1 MTVPLLLKGFEIELF
16 TGRANG
22 DNVGVAVEAA
32 RELNGFVT
40 EPDHRNLE
48 YITAP
53 EASYGPLL
61 EALLAPRRQ
70 LRQWLAGRT
79 LTLLPGSTL
88 SLGDPDRF
96 ERSDPSNPYHA
107 LIEASYGTRVV
118 TASIHIN
125 LGIADITPLFT
136 SLRLIRC
143 EAALL
148 LALSASSPF
157 LGGQITGAHSQRW
170 LQFPLTPASVPLFE
184 DHAHYVSWIEDQLKA
199 GTMHN
204 VRHLWTSVRP
214 NGPQRPHEL
223 NRLELRIC
231 DLITDPALLLAVTTL
246 LELRVLMVQQD
257 PNRLDPFR
265 ASSLS
270 PEALQA
276 LCDQNDAAVART
288 SLDADLRH
296 WRDGRSLPCRT
307 WIAELRADVTPLA
320 ETLGLAQQLEPIDS
334 VLQNGNQAMRWL
346 DAVQNGASIPEV
358 IQMGITEMAL
368 QEQTHAQKTGALG

>member
-1 MTVPLLLKGFEIELF
+1 MPAGPLGMTVPLLLKGFEIELF

-125 LGIADITPLFT
+125 LGIADITPC
-136 SLRLIRC
+136 S
-143 EAALL
+143 
-148 LALSASSPF
+148 
-157 LGGQITGAHSQRW
+157 
-170 LQFPLTPASVPLFE
+170 
-184 DHAHYVSWIEDQLKA
+184 
-199 GTMHN
+199 
-204 VRHLWTSVRP
+204 
-214 NGPQRPHEL
+214 
-223 NRLELRIC
+223 
-231 DLITDPALLLAVTTL
+231 
-246 LELRVLMVQQD
+246 
-257 PNRLDPFR
+257 R
-265 ASSLS
+265 A
-270 PEALQA
+270 
-276 LCDQNDAAVART
+276 C
-288 SLDADLRH
+288 
-296 WRDGRSLPCRT
+296 G
-307 WIAELRADVTPLA
+307 
-320 ETLGLAQQLEPIDS
+320 
-334 VLQNGNQAMRWL
+334 
-346 DAVQNGASIPEV
+346 
-358 IQMGITEMAL
+358 
-368 QEQTHAQKTGALG
+368 